1 MKPRKSLDSL
11 HGQVHRF
18 IGVVDRFGRFEHSTK
33 GSQETI
39 CIRDLHL
46 ADTDTPI
53 TPDHWWFKLRDIWL
67 DAGVRVGDRVLFT
80 VKVQRGSKGVDG
92 PDVKESDNPRRQ
104 VMGCG
109 SKPRSVAVLQRANHP
124 KVELEAL
131 QREQARE
138 RVQLAQAQQECQRL
152 QQVQEQ
158 LVEQNETLAQK
169 LAIAR
174 TELEQEQQALQQLER
189 AYTQLRF
196 ALRRSQHWS
205 RPVLTAGTALAIGFG
220 TGFGV
225 VQVSPFAPCA
235 RGSALPLKIS
245 WVDQPSAIP
254 LKLNHHAHF

>member
-1 MKPRKSLDSL
+1 
-11 HGQVHRF
+11 
-18 IGVVDRFGRFEHSTK
+18 
-33 GSQETI
+33 
-39 CIRDLHL
+39 
-46 ADTDTPI
+46 
-53 TPDHWWFKLRDIWL
+53 
-67 DAGVRVGDRVLFT
+67 
-80 VKVQRGSKGVDG
+80 
-92 PDVKESDNPRRQ
+92 
-104 VMGCG
+104 MGCG